1 MIAKFEFKVTVY
13 YQCLWAE
20 RTQLL
25 PLKYSQVSKKKKT
38 YFWTMFQK
46 TKIETRLIVNSG
58 LVRSI

>member
-1 MIAKFEFKVTVY
+1 MFMGRTHPVVTPEVFSSFKN
-13 YQCLWAE
+13 
-20 RTQLL
+20 
-25 PLKYSQVSKKKKT
+25 T